1 MNAEFYIDA
10 LLDRMSLT
18 DLLIAI
24 AHSCELQAHSL
35 NAWEDDIGAS
45 RWSQAA
51 DTIAHVATF
60 ETIKGVSHE

>member
-1 MNAEFYIDA
+1 MSAEYYIDA
-10 LLDRMSLT
+10 LLDRMSLA
-18 DLLIAI
+18 DLLKVI

-60 ETIKGVSHE
+60 ETIKEVST

>member
-1 MNAEFYIDA
+1 MNAEYYMDA

-18 DLLIAI
+18 DVLIAL
-24 AHSCELQAHSL
+24 ARCCDDQAHSL

-60 ETIKGVSHE
+60 ETIKGIP